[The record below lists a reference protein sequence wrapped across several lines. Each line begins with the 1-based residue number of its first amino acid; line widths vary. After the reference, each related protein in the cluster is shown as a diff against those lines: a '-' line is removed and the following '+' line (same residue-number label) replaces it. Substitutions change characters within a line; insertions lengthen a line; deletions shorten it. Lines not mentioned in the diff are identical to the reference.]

1 MNEKIIE
8 EMNKKTDE
16 QAESVVEETIMWLV
30 FAIGNERFA
39 IPSSEVGE
47 IIRDVAVYHLPFL
60 PSYVDGVI
68 NKRGDPCA
76 VINPVLLLDRQT
88 VESKE
93 EDDEAEEENGVPVLN
108 SKKNVRKDEV
118 SLFLVLNRDGDQLCL
133 RITDIL
139 FFHESRKQDVHM
151 LVTENADTSF
161 YSGTVEY
168 NHTEIP
174 VINAAAFE
182 LRLRNDLGSS

>member
-1 MNEKIIE
+1 MNEQIIQ
-8 EMNKKTDE
+8 EMNKNTNE
-16 QAESVVEETIMWLV
+16 QVDVVAEETVMWLI
-30 FAIGNERFA
+30 FSMGSERFA
-39 IPSSEVGE
+39 IASNEVGE

-68 NKRGDPCA
+68 NRRGDPCT
-76 VINPVLLLDRQT
+76 VINPLQLLDR
-88 VESKE
+88 
-93 EDDEAEEENGVPVLN
+93 PVIDT
-108 SKKNVRKDEV
+108 KDEQEETENTATAFPGVKKVPQKDAV
-118 SLFLVLNRDGDQLCL
+118 SLFLVLNREDDQLCL

-139 FFHESRKQDVHM
+139 FFHESRKTDVHM
-151 LVTENADTSF
+151 LSSENSENSF

-182 LRLRNDLGSS
+182 LRLRNDLGSA